1 MDLSNSMSNM
11 SDRIL
16 TTANQLTLLRM
27 IFIPVFAIL
36 LLYDEVGWAFT
47 VFLLAG
53 VTDGLDGLI
62 ARVFRQKTTLG
73 AYLDPIA
80 DKLLLTTSFVVL
92 SIKGLGLLVMIPL
105 WLTILVLSRDVLL
118 IASALIIVLST
129 GHRTFTP
136 SLYGKLT
143 TFFQIV
149 TVVAVL
155 FLNYREMAL
164 PALIWLFV
172 FTGAITVFSG
182 LHYIYHGRKL
192 ASIQAN

>member
-1 MDLSNSMSNM
+1 MDLGNPMSDM

-136 SLYGKLT
+136 SFYGKLT

>member
-1 MDLSNSMSNM
+1 M

-16 TTANQLTLLRM
+16 TPANQLTLLRM
-27 IFIPVFAIL
+27 IFIPIFAIL
-36 LLYDEVGWAFT
+36 LLYDEVGWAFA
-47 VFLLAG
+47 VFIVAG

-62 ARVFRQKTTLG
+62 ARKFSQKTALG

-92 SIKGLGLLVMIPL
+92 SIKGLGLLNTIPL

-118 IASALIIVLST
+118 IASALIIFIAT
-129 GHRTFTP
+129 GHRTFSP
-136 SLYGKLT
+136 SIYGKMT

-155 FLNYREMAL
+155 FLNFREIVH
-164 PALIWLFV
+164 PASFWLFV
-172 FTGAITVFSG
+172 ATGAITVFSG

-192 ASIQAN
+192 MLI